1 VGLLRIR
8 IVITLAAAVCTTTVF
23 YVAALSQN
31 NEKSQSEKIVIYR
44 GATLIDGT
52 GAAPQPAMSV
62 MVRGERIEKIER
74 DADFQVPFGS
84 KVIDVTGLYLVP
96 GLINSH
102 VHLATPPVREWALAM
117 MRRDLYSGV
126 TAERDMADDL
136 RQIADLARAA
146 RVGEIP
152 GPDIYYAALMA
163 GPSFFTDPRTHETT
177 RGGAVA
183 GSTPWMRAITPE
195 TDLKIAVAEAHG
207 TGATAIKIYAD
218 LPEDLVSSITK
229 EAHRQGMLV
238 WAHAAVFPATPA
250 QVIDAGV
257 DVISHVCLVASDP
270 MNSRAEAHKGPP
282 LDARKYINRD
292 NPEIEALF
300 QDMKK
305 RGTILDATLKAYQL
319 VEDEAVKSGKSPVQ
333 CSLALAASLTNEAY
347 RDGVEIDAGTDFW
360 PKSYSDP
367 WSSLQTELEV
377 LQNRAGMKPVDVI
390 RAATIAGASTM
401 HLQNEMGTV
410 QPGKLANLVF
420 VSQNP
425 LDNVE
430 AFRSV
435 VLTVKRGVNYWRK
448 DYRPISADE
457 IQRPE

>member
-23 YVAALSQN
+23 HAGALSQN

-74 DADFQVPFGS
+74 DADFHVSPGA

-229 EAHRQGMLV
+229 EAHRQGLLV

-270 MNSRAEAHKGPP
+270 MNSRAEAHKAPP
-282 LDARKYINRD
+282 VDARKYINRD

-300 QDMKK
+300 EDMKK

-319 VEDEAVKSGKSPVQ
+319 VEDEAAKSGRPPVQ

-360 PKSYSDP
+360 PKSYTDP

-377 LQNRAGMKPVDVI
+377 LQNRAGMKPIDVI
-390 RAATIAGASTM
+390 RAATFAGASTM